1 MEHLSTG
8 VAPDKQAFVDLERRL
23 NEATRKKDLNALGLL
38 LHDDFV
44 VISTFSFAEFTP
56 RNRWIENLL
65 AMEIEAF
72 SLDVARVRIYPGT
85 AVVNCRG
92 NWKVSLRGRD
102 LGGAF
107 ILTDVWIS
115 NKDAWQVVVRHAS
128 QPLKA
133 QAQ

>member
-1 MEHLSTG
+1 MDQLSTG
-8 VAPDKQAFVDLERRL
+8 IAPDKQTFVELERRL

-38 LHDDFV
+38 LHDDFA

-65 AMEIEAF
+65 AMKIEAF
-72 SLDVARVRIYPGT
+72 SLEVARVQIYSDS

-92 NWKVSLRGRD
+92 NWRVSLRGRD

-107 ILTDVWIS
+107 ILTDVWVN
-115 NKDAWQVVVRHAS
+115 NKGVWQVVIRHAS

-133 QAQ
+133 RE

>member
-1 MEHLSTG
+1 MELSTG
-8 VAPDKQAFVDLERRL
+8 GTPDKQAFIDLERRL

-44 VISTFSFAEFTP
+44 VISTFSFAEFTH

-72 SLDVARVRIYPGT
+72 SLDVARIKIYPGA

-92 NWKVSLRGRD
+92 NWKVALRGRD

-107 ILTDVWIS
+107 ILTDVWIN
-115 NKDAWQVVVRHAS
+115 NKDVWQVVIRHAS

>member
-1 MEHLSTG
+1 MEHLATG
-8 VAPDKQAFVDLERRL
+8 TAPHKQAFIDLERRL

-44 VISTFSFAEFTP
+44 VISTFSFAELTP

-72 SLDVARVRIYPGT
+72 NLDVTRVKIYPGA
-85 AVVNCRG
+85 AVVTCRG
-92 NWKVSLRGRD
+92 IWKVKLRGRD

-107 ILTDVWIS
+107 VLTDVWIN
-115 NKDAWQVVVRHAS
+115 NKDTWQVVIRHAS

-133 QAQ
+133 HAQ

>member
-8 VAPDKQAFVDLERRL
+8 MTPDKQAFVELERRFS
-23 NEATRKKDLNALGLL
+23 EATRKKDLNALGLL
-38 LHDDFV
+38 LHDDFA

-72 SLDVARVRIYPGT
+72 NLDVAWVQVYTST
-85 AVVNCRG
+85 AVVHCRG

-107 ILTDVWIS
+107 VLTDVWIS

-128 QPLKA
+128 QPLRAHA
-133 QAQ
+133 Q

>member
-1 MEHLSTG
+1 MEHLSSGT
-8 VAPDKQAFVDLERRL
+8 APDKQAFVDLERRL

-44 VISTFSFAEFTP
+44 VISTFSFAELTP

-65 AMEIEAF
+65 AMEIEVF
-72 SLDVARVRIYPGT
+72 SLDVARVKIYPGV

-92 NWKVSLRGRD
+92 NWKVTLRGRD

-115 NKDAWQVVVRHAS
+115 NKDAWQVVIRHAS
-128 QPLKA
+128 RPLKGRSR
-133 QAQ
+133 